1 MGKAH
6 QYFIKKRFIAKTI
19 NSDLSVFY
27 LYLFNHF
34 GWNTTHYR
42 IRLNVLCHNST
53 CCNYGAIT
61 DGHTSK
67 HSGIRS
73 NPNVLANMDG
83 GIAHALTTGRVKVVV
98 DGSEHDVVTDERAFV
113 DGDAALILEL
123 AAHADEDMFANDGV
137 LAAIGVEGREHA
149 YRLGHFTTPKLLQ

>member
-27 LYLFNHF
+27 LYLFNYL
-34 GWNTTHYR
+34 GRNATNNR
-42 IRLNVLCHNST
+42 IRFYILRHHST
-53 CCNYGAIT
+53 CCHYCSIANSHACKNG
-61 DGHTSK
+61 
-67 HSGIRS
+67 GIGS
-73 NPNVLANMDG
+73 YPDVFTNVYRC
-83 GIAHALTTGRVKVVV
+83 IAHALTTGRVEVVV

-123 AAHADEDMFANDGV
+123 AAHIDEDMFANDGV
-137 LAAIGVEGREHA
+137 LAAIGVEGWEHA

>member
-27 LYLFNHF
+27 LYLFNHL
-34 GWNTTHYR
+34 GWNTTYYR
-42 IRLNVLCHNST
+42 IWLNILSHYST
-53 CCNYGAIT
+53 SGYYGTIA

-67 HSGIRS
+67 YCCIGS
-73 NPNVLANMDG
+73 NPDVLANMDG

-123 AAHADEDMFANDGV
+123 AAHVDEDMFANDGV
-137 LAAIGVEGREHA
+137 LATIGVEGREHA
-149 YRLGHFTTPKLLQ
+149 YRLGYLTSPKLLQ

>member
-27 LYLFNHF
+27 LYLFNHL
-34 GWNTTHYR
+34 GWNTSNNG
-42 IRLNVLCHNST
+42 IRLHVFCHYCTSSY
-53 CCNYGAIT
+53 YGTIA
-61 DGHTSK
+61 DGHACK
-67 HSGIRS
+67 HSGIGS
-73 NPNVLANMDG
+73 NPDVLANMDR

-123 AAHADEDMFANDGV
+123 AAHIDEDMFANDGV
-137 LAAIGVEGREHA
+137 LAAIGVEGWEHA